1 MNHKTNLGIRAVL
14 HTARKWKKTLLVFF
28 LLLAITTLVMSGL
41 AIADAQEEQSE
52 ELRGVT
58 GASFTVNAN
67 NGYTLQPVT
76 DEMIEEIAAIDGV
89 ESYNTS
95 QYTIANLYNQDTL
108 MKGTD
113 EREYVS
119 DLFYAIGCFD
129 SEYSPL
135 FLSGALRLTE
145 GRHVTEG
152 NSGIILYE
160 GLAEKY
166 GLSLGDTL
174 EIKNG
179 NPDDPLVECEIA
191 GLFEVIADG
200 DDEQA
205 TMAKPSTLFDY
216 KDYVFVNMDTMSAVS
231 APYTVSEGNG
241 IDSVDFFVSDAAKLE
256 SIVQEVQN
264 STSID
269 WNSYYVTVNNEVYER
284 ISSSIAD
291 TTTLVTTLIV
301 VITVVSMVLIILI
314 LSMSIRSRK
323 RETGILLAIGIAKP
337 AVILQYVLETLLIAV
352 VAFPLAYLS
361 SKQVAGTLGTL
372 FGKTAENVIGKMTYS
387 NGWKFVAVVPASEA
401 AIFKEGATETFSFAA
416 AAGKETSVTVER
428 IITEENAEKAVV
440 IFSGMD
446 MDNDFLTMR
455 FENPRVQTVS
465 YSGIVIPKE
474 AVRIRTATDE
484 EGNTVQEKVVYA
496 MFGNSARARSLDIIY
511 EDDDVI
517 ISNATG
523 QSGYISAYDQVII
536 KGKELND
543 AEN

>member
-14 HTARKWKKTLLVFF
+14 HTVRKWKKTLLLFC
-28 LLLAITTLVMSGL
+28 LLLFITTLVLSGL
-41 AIADAQEEQSE
+41 AIADAQEKQSE

-95 QYTIANLYNQDTL
+95 QYTIANLYHQDTL

-113 EREYVS
+113 EREYVA
-119 DLFYAIGCFD
+119 DLFYATGCFD

-135 FLSGALRLTE
+135 FLSGALRLTD
-145 GRHVTEG
+145 GRHVTES

-205 TMAKPSTLFDY
+205 TMAKPSTLYDY
-216 KDYVFVNMDTMSAVS
+216 ENYIFTDMDTMSAVS
-231 APYTVSEGNG
+231 ARYTVSEGNG

-264 STSID
+264 ISSID
-269 WNSYYVTVNNEVYER
+269 WDSYYITVNNEVYER
-284 ISSSIAD
+284 ISSGISD
-291 TTTLVTTLIV
+291 TSTLVTTLV
-301 VITVVSMVLIILI
+301 VIVTVVSMVLIILI

-323 RETGILLAIGIAKP
+323 REIGILLAVGIEKQ
-337 AVILQYVLETLLIAV
+337 AVLLQQMLEICLVAI
-352 VAFPLAYLS
+352 VAFPLAYPAS
-361 SKQVAGTLGTL
+361 RETAGIAGAL
-372 FGKTAENVIGKMTYS
+372 FGKAAENVIVTPEHFLM
-387 NGWKFVAVVPASEA
+387 VIAVGA
-401 AIFKEGATETFSFAA
+401 ALLTAA
-416 AAGKETSVTVER
+416 VLVSCIPVLRMKP
-428 IITEENAEKAVV
+428 KA
-440 IFSGMD
+440 ILSQM
-446 MDNDFLTMR
+446 
-455 FENPRVQTVS
+455 E
-465 YSGIVIPKE
+465 
-474 AVRIRTATDE
+474 
-484 EGNTVQEKVVYA
+484 
-496 MFGNSARARSLDIIY
+496 
-511 EDDDVI
+511 
-517 ISNATG
+517 
-523 QSGYISAYDQVII
+523 
-536 KGKELND
+536 
-543 AEN
+543 

>member
-41 AIADAQEEQSE
+41 AIADAQEEQTE

-95 QYTIANLYNQDTL
+95 HWTIVNLYHQDTL

-113 EREYVS
+113 EREYVA
-119 DLFYAIGCFD
+119 DLFYGTGCFD

-145 GRHVTEG
+145 GCHVTEG

-191 GLFEVIADG
+191 GLFEVIADD

-205 TMAKPSTLFDY
+205 TMAKPSTLYDY
-216 KDYVFVNMDTMSAVS
+216 ENYIFTDMDTMSAVS
-231 APYTVSEGNG
+231 APYTASNGNG
-241 IDSVDFFVSDAAKLE
+241 ITSVDFFVSDAAKLE

-269 WNSYYVTVNNEVYER
+269 WNSYYITVSNEVYER

-301 VITVVSMVLIILI
+301 VITVVSMVLIVLI

-323 RETGILLAIGIAKP
+323 RETGILLAVGIAKP

-361 SKQVAGTLGTL
+361 SKQVAGALGTL
-372 FGKTAENVIGKMTYS
+372 FGKAAENVIVTPEHFML
-387 NGWKFVAVVPASEA
+387 VAVVGGILLVA
-401 AIFKEGATETFSFAA
+401 A
-416 AAGKETSVTVER
+416 V
-428 IITEENAEKAVV
+428 
-440 IFSGMD
+440 
-446 MDNDFLTMR
+446 L
-455 FENPRVQTVS
+455 VS
-465 YSGIVIPKE
+465 SISTLRLKPKQILSQME
-474 AVRIRTATDE
+474 
-484 EGNTVQEKVVYA
+484 
-496 MFGNSARARSLDIIY
+496 
-511 EDDDVI
+511 
-517 ISNATG
+517 
-523 QSGYISAYDQVII
+523 
-536 KGKELND
+536 
-543 AEN
+543 

>member
-1 MNHKTNLGIRAVL
+1 MEKDVATFLPASLYYDVGAVRAGDCRRTGGAVGR
-14 HTARKWKKTLLVFF
+14 TA
-28 LLLAITTLVMSGL
+28 
-41 AIADAQEEQSE
+41 

-113 EREYVS
+113 EREGVA
-119 DLFYAIGCFD
+119 DLFYATGCLD
-129 SEYSPL
+129 SEYSPM
-135 FLSGALRLTE
+135 FLTGALRLTE

-152 NSGIILYE
+152 DGGIILYE
-160 GLAEKY
+160 GLADKY

-200 DDEQA
+200 ADEQA

-256 SIVQEVQN
+256 GIVQEVQN

-269 WNSYYVTVNNEVYER
+269 WNSYYITVNNEVYER

-323 RETGILLAIGIAKP
+323 REIGILLAVGIEKYA
-337 AVILQYVLETLLIAV
+337 ILLQQMLEICLVAI
-352 VAFPLAYLS
+352 VAFPLAYLAS
-361 SKQVAGTLGTL
+361 REMAGTLGTL
-372 FGKTAENVIGKMTYS
+372 FGKAAENVIVTPQH
-387 NGWKFVAVVPASEA
+387 FVLV
-401 AIFKEGATETFSFAA
+401 T
-416 AAGKETSVTVER
+416 AAGAGLL
-428 IITEENAEKAVV
+428 IIAVLVSCIPVMRMKPKA
-440 IFSGMD
+440 ILSQM
-446 MDNDFLTMR
+446 
-455 FENPRVQTVS
+455 E
-465 YSGIVIPKE
+465 
-474 AVRIRTATDE
+474 
-484 EGNTVQEKVVYA
+484 
-496 MFGNSARARSLDIIY
+496 
-511 EDDDVI
+511 
-517 ISNATG
+517 
-523 QSGYISAYDQVII
+523 
-536 KGKELND
+536 
-543 AEN
+543 